1 MSLDLIF
8 FLILSLIAIATALGM
23 LLSRNAIYSALFL
36 VLNFITVAVFYL
48 LLGAPFIA
56 MAQVT
61 VYAGAIMVLFLFV
74 IMLLGA
80 ESLPRLSIALA
91 KSRLPGLLA
100 VALAVEATFIF
111 LTRARPIGDV
121 AQPDASVNTMTNLRA
136 LGETLFTQYLLP
148 FEVTSILL
156 LVAMIGAIVLVRK
169 EKRCLNHD
177 PGQLLHCSFGNSV
190 HHRRCG
196 RAHPPQCSHYFYV
209 H

>member
-8 FLILSLIAIATALGM
+8 FLILSLISIATALGM
-23 LLSRNAIYSALFL
+23 LLSRNAVYSALFL

-80 ESLPRLSIALA
+80 ESLPQAQV
-91 KSRLPGLLA
+91 LPWQKLLA
-100 VALAVEATFIF
+100 GVLAVVLAVEATFIF
-111 LTRARPIGDV
+111 VTRARPIGDV
-121 AQPDASVNTMTNLRA
+121 AQPDETINTVTNLRA

-148 FEVTSILL
+148 FEVTSVLL

-169 EKRCLNHD
+169 EKR
-177 PGQLLHCSFGNSV
+177 V
-190 HHRRCG
+190 H
-196 RAHPPQCSHYFYV
+196 
-209 H
+209 